1 MKSKITL
8 LTSIGLGL
16 ASLAQAQLPVSTTAQ
31 NKKVV
36 LEEFTGIY
44 CGWCPDGHKL
54 ANNLKASK
62 PKGDVIVINVHT
74 GGYAQPGPSDPD
86 YRTSEGAVIS
96 NITGMNITGYPTG
109 SINRHLF
116 SGQTGF
122 AVSRSAWSSMAT
134 QILGQTSYANIA
146 LEGNINEATREL
158 SVTVEVYYTG
168 DAPGDNKLT
177 VALLEDSL
185 IGPQSGAASLY
196 PAMVTP
202 EGKYIHMHMLKK
214 VLTADALGD
223 VILQT
228 EATTGSKITKTYTYT
243 IPEKF
248 VNVPT
253 VLKNLSLVAYVSEG
267 DNSDIMTG
275 AEGPITIGGT
285 SIQNVLND
293 NSVKVYPNPASDNV
307 TVSVE
312 TGVAGKVSLEV
323 FDIMGRS
330 VLNMQDNV
338 QVGQKEFKLDISAL
352 NAGIYNLNVRT
363 AEGVITKKMTV
374 TK

>member
-1 MKSKITL
+1 MKRKITL
-8 LTSIGLGL
+8 LTSLGLGL

-62 PKGDVIVINVHT
+62 PEGDVIVINVHT

-86 YRTSEGAVIS
+86 YRTSEGAAIS
-96 NITGMNITGYPTG
+96 NISGMNITGYPTG

-116 SGQTGF
+116 SGQTGY
-122 AVSRSAWSSMAT
+122 AVNRSSWSSMAT
-134 QILGQTSYANIA
+134 QVLGQSSYVNVA

-158 SVTVEVYYTG
+158 KVNVEVYYTA
-168 DAPGDNKLT
+168 DAPADNKLT

-185 IGPQSGAASLY
+185 IGPQSGASSLY

-223 VILQT
+223 VIAVT
-228 EATTGSKITKTYTYT
+228 EAKSGSKITKTYTYT
-243 IPEKF
+243 IPENF

-253 VLKNLSLVAYVSEG
+253 VLKNLSLVAYVAEG
-267 DNSDIMTG
+267 DADIMTG
-275 AEGPITIGGT
+275 AEGPITIGAT
-285 SIQNVLND
+285 SIHNVLNT
-293 NSVKVYPNPASDNV
+293 NAVKVYPNPASDYV
-307 TVSVE
+307 TVSVDAG
-312 TGVAGKVSLEV
+312 TPGKVTLEV

-330 VLNMQDNV
+330 VLNMHENIQA
-338 QVGQKEFKLDISAL
+338 GQKEFKLDISAL

-363 AEGVITKKMTV
+363 AEGVMTKKLTV